1 MCKKLVRRC
10 FFPSTIEV
18 QVLKTCICFLVL
30 LVLQQLVDE
39 DDDLGLSLSFWNN
52 LML

>member
-1 MCKKLVRRC
+1 VQKISETL

-18 QVLKTCICFLVL
+18 QVLKTCICFLVM

-39 DDDLGLSLSFWNN
+39 DDDLGLSLSF
-52 LML
+52 LE